1 MAITYEFNRYDKT
14 PTMTVMIDGK
24 ERYLSPFRGYRFQ
37 ISETKSGNGLVHE
50 SMTNTKM
57 HELATISCG
66 HAILTRLALDC
77 IERAGVDKIDYDELH
92 KFIEGTI
99 VFLKA
104 NAEKIDRHND
114 VYQAFDFYDEPT
126 QVRCIDL
133 SGGCYYV

>member
-1 MAITYEFNRYDKT
+1 MAITYEFNRYSKT

-37 ISETKSGNGLVHE
+37 ISETITGGGIVHE

-77 IERAGVDKIDYDELH
+77 IERAGAAEIDYDELH
-92 KFIEGTI
+92 KFIEDTI
-99 VFLKA
+99 IFLKA

-114 VYQAFDFYDEPT
+114 IYQAFDSYHYGSRKC
-126 QVRCIDL
+126 RCTDL
-133 SGGCYYV
+133 TGG